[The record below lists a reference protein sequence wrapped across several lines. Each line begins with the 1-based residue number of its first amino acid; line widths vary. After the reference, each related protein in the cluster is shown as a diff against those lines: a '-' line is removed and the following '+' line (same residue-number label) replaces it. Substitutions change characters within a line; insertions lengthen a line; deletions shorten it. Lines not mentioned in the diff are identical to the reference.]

1 MAAKPFWTLRVHD
14 KRDVLV
20 ARHKARQIAHML
32 HFPALQEACIAAGAF
47 AIAAQ
52 ARDFYEICE
61 LCFQL
66 DNHQLLV
73 FARPLNQNDVAAA
86 LASHARSADKD
97 GIEIM
102 GGATAPQATA
112 ARVEPGKTGPPMKL
126 AKPLPEAACDYSAD
140 ELSFLIGRINDQ
152 APVDLFGELGK
163 QNQEILLLLH
173 LLNHPREQLSNESTS
188 AA

>member
-20 ARHKARQIAHML
+20 ARHKARQVAHML
-32 HFPALQEACIAAGAF
+32 HYPPLQEACIAAGAF

-52 ARDFYEICE
+52 ARDYYEICE

-66 DNHQLLV
+66 ENHQLTV
-73 FARPLNQNDVAAA
+73 FARPLSGDDVSAA
-86 LASHARSADKD
+86 LAANMRHAEHD
-97 GIEIM
+97 GFGSVI
-102 GGATAPQATA
+102 GSTPQTAVRA
-112 ARVEPGKTGPPMKL
+112 EPGKTAPPLKL
-126 AKPLPEAACDYSAD
+126 SKPLPEAACDYSAD

-152 APVDLFGELGK
+152 APADLFGELGK

-173 LLNHPREQLSNESTS
+173 LLNHPREQLNNESTS